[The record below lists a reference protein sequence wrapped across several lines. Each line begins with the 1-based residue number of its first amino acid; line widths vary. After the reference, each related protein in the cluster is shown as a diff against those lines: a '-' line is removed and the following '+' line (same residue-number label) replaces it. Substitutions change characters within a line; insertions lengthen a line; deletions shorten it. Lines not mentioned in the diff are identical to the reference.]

1 MSNLD
6 DLFDLLEDMKAD
18 ELAANYAYH
27 MALGQFGTTDPPEDP
42 GCTAIVL
49 EGKLFSL
56 SVCDE
61 YARNRDAD
69 FVSFTLNSVIMN
81 AFRVWRLDYERL
93 VKAAKQRLDND
104 PQARQQLRLELEQSS
119 RN

>member
-1 MSNLD
+1 MPNIDNL
-6 DLFDLLEDMKAD
+6 LDLLEDMKAD
-18 ELAANYAYH
+18 ELAANYAFH
-27 MALGQFGTTDPPEDP
+27 MALGQFSTTDPPEDP

-61 YARNRDAD
+61 YARNRDTD

-81 AFRVWRLDYERL
+81 AFRVWKLDYDRL
-93 VKAAKQRLDND
+93 EKAAKQRLASD
-104 PQARQQLRLELEQSS
+104 PQARQQLRAELEQNS